1 MQPKRDKNMLN
12 SVLIVKSVS
21 LLTCVTTLVGLVPRV
36 SSDVLLEV
44 GQLGELPL
52 TDLAPVR
59 LDAEVDT
66 GVLGEVGAVG
76 EGLTA
81 RGALVRFGFSHVDLS
96 VELQVS
102 FAGEYLRIE
111 RLK

>member
-1 MQPKRDKNMLN
+1 M
-12 SVLIVKSVS
+12 
-21 LLTCVTTLVGLVPRV
+21 
-36 SSDVLLEV
+36 
-44 GQLGELPL
+44 GELSL
-52 TDLAPVR
+52 TNLTSVGF
-59 LDAEVDT
+59 DT
-66 GVLGEVGAVG
+66 KMDSHVLREVGAVG